1 MQAAFHRWSAFLY
14 QKTYNLLYYK
24 YNVYICKVVQCAL
37 MYAL

>member
-24 YNVYICKVVQCAL
+24 YNLFIFAKL
-37 MYAL
+37 FSMH